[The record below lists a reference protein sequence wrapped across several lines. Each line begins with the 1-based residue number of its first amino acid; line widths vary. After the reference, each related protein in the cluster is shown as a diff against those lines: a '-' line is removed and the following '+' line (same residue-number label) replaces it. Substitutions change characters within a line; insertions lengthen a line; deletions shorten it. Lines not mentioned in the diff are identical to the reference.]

1 MSNVITFYDIP
12 STLPGK
18 AWSPNTWK
26 TRYSLNFKG
35 LPYKTVW
42 VEYPDIAELSK
53 KLGIAPTS
61 EGPNGPSYTLPAIY
75 DPTTGTALA
84 ESTAIA
90 EYLDKTYP
98 DTPQLL
104 PPGSH
109 SLQHV
114 FISAYMPTLAPL
126 WQFALPATNK
136 ILNPRSEEYFR
147 RTREAT
153 FGKTLEDLVPSGAAR
168 EVEWA
173 KVKSGY
179 DVVDGWLQKN
189 KASGPYFLGKEH
201 TFADFVV
208 ASFTIWLKK
217 IWGEDSPEWKDI
229 KTWNEGRWDAFLKE
243 LEKYETIL

>member
-18 AWSPNTWK
+18 AWSANTWK

-53 KLGIAPTS
+53 KLGIAPTN
-61 EGPNGPSYTLPAIY
+61 EGPNGPNYTLPAIY

-84 ESTAIA
+84 ESIAIA

-98 DTPQLL
+98 DTPA
-104 PPGSH
+104 S
-109 SLQHV
+109 SLQGV
-114 FISAYMPTLAPL
+114 RNTSAEPGRH
-126 WQFALPATNK
+126 
-136 ILNPRSEEYFR
+136 RSGDVGGVGPEWRGGEE
-147 RTREAT
+147 
-153 FGKTLEDLVPSGAAR
+153 
-168 EVEWA
+168 EWA
-173 KVKSGY
+173 KVKAGF

-208 ASFTIWLKK
+208 ASFTLWLKK
-217 IWGEDSPEWKDI
+217 ILGEDSPEWKDI

-243 LEKYETIL
+243 LEKYETIV